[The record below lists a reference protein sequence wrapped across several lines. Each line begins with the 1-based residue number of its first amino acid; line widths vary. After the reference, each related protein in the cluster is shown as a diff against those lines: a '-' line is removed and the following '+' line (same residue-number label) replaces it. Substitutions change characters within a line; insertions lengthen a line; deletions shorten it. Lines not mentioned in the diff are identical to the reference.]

1 MEKKVL
7 VIDVGGTFIK
17 YGLIDEECQLTKT
30 SKSKHLM
37 NLKNI
42 FLRHYKIFI
51 YHIEMKI
58 SRELR

>member
-30 SKSKHLM
+30 SKIKTPYESQEH
-37 NLKNI
+37 

>member
-30 SKSKHLM
+30 SKIKTPYELSL
-37 NLKNI
+37 I
-42 FLRHYKIFI
+42 
-51 YHIEMKI
+51 HI
-58 SRELR
+58 